1 MESLGASSQLS
12 MEKHV
17 LTRLEAYSTEQTE
30 SCSSHQGRMQGLSK
44 LEEIGG
50 RRLRVAEK
58 NLIKGWEL
66 NSNLL
71 LLLREIKEDIP
82 CIAD

>member
-44 LEEIGG
+44 LEEIVG

-58 NLIKGWEL
+58 DLIKG
-66 NSNLL
+66 
-71 LLLREIKEDIP
+71 
-82 CIAD
+82 

>member
-1 MESLGASSQLS
+1 MEAVSRRINVVAGLTGGGGVRRAPLMESLGASSQLS

-44 LEEIGG
+44 LEDIEGG
-50 RRLRVAEK
+50 CRSKIE
-58 NLIKGWEL
+58 GG
-66 NSNLL
+66 
-71 LLLREIKEDIP
+71 
-82 CIAD
+82 